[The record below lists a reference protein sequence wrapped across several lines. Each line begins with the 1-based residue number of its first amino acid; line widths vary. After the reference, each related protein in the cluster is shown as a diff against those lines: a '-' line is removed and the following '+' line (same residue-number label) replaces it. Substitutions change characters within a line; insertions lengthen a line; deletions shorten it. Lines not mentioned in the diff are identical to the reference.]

1 MKFLIVVLMLIGVGS
16 SFAQTDDKQTVALNQ
31 YEGDLEKML
40 VKFKKNGNRESSVIV
55 EKELNRFR
63 VERTVT
69 TSDSIYFRTIVF
81 DYKVRSR

>member
-1 MKFLIVVLMLIGVGS
+1 MKYLIVVLMLIGIGS

-55 EKELNRFR
+55 DKELNRFR
-63 VERTVT
+63 VERTAT